1 MSQPQGILISKG
13 QSVQVERPANLT
25 TGYTWDI
32 LLSPGLLLETEVHNP
47 SVAARQGAIGAGGT
61 QVWQI
66 KAIQEGIQYII
77 LWNHRRWE
85 QDNLQDAEVIKLQ
98 ISK

>member
-1 MSQPQGILISKG
+1 MSQSQAVLITKG

-32 LLSPGLLLETEVHNP
+32 LLSPGLLLESEVHNP
-47 SVAARQGAIGAGGT
+47 SAAARQGAIGAGGT
-61 QVWQI
+61 QIWQI
-66 KAIQEGIQYII
+66 KTIQEGIQYII

-85 QDNLQDAEVIKLQ
+85 QDTLENTEVIKLQ
-98 ISK
+98 VSK